1 MEAHWIDIASKFGI
15 PLALL
20 LALGWFLAKTVWP
33 FVTKQIEQAQA
44 DRKTEID
51 KFDNTIKTR
60 DALMVQQWREHLHA
74 LDAMTEQIR
83 GLRDDIKT
91 IRK

>member
-1 MEAHWIDIASKFGI
+1 VEAHWIDIASKFGI